1 MLWVIASL
9 LVIIIILLIIIS
21 KKLEE
26 LIKNS
31 IWQWNTQ
38 REIYGINESILR
50 FFDKEYDKACE
61 EAFYRKIRE
70 ENELIK
76 YNKEQE
82 TSKKKET
89 KK

>member
-1 MLWVIASL
+1 MLRGIASL

-31 IWQWNTQ
+31 IRQWNTQ
-38 REIYGINESILR
+38 RDIYYTNESILR

-61 EAFYRKIRE
+61 EAFYRRKRE

-76 YNKEQE
+76 YTREQE
-82 TSKKKET
+82 ASKKKET